1 MQCRGILEVLQ
12 ESLED
17 CPQQQH
23 LDMAETEVRYKMI
36 IDPSE
41 DDSLVRLLF
50 SFGVLQ
56 RRETRMFVCSD
67 FPGDSQ
73 LQKVTLNIHRECN
86 EATEFV

>member
-50 SFGVLQ
+50 TFGVLQ
-56 RRETRMFVCSD
+56 RNRKHINE
-67 FPGDSQ
+67 
-73 LQKVTLNIHRECN
+73 KVLLPTCTGNICQCLK
-86 EATEFV
+86 